1 MTAVDE
7 TYSPRRTMELSGHQA
22 AERVLLDSW
31 NSGRMPH
38 AWLLAGPRGIG
49 KATLAYRVARF
60 ALSQQ
65 AGQGAGL
72 FGDAP
77 MAADSLAIDPEH
89 RVRAQINAGGHPDML
104 TIERSINPK
113 TKKLRS
119 EIVVEDVKRLSSFL
133 SLTTSA
139 GEWRVVIVDAADE
152 MNRNAA
158 NALLKGLEEPP
169 ASTLFLLVSHAPG
182 RLLPTI
188 RSRCRMLNLSPLPEP
203 TVIELLTR
211 HAPELPAVDALALA
225 RLAEGS
231 IGEALALAEAGGLE
245 LYREMVGLFAQLDR
259 LDIKAIHGLGT
270 RMGRAGAE
278 ESFRTLA
285 GLVDRWLSGMLLDHA
300 RGSRASDPGAPEIV
314 DGEGETARRLW
325 ARGGLANWLEVWE
338 KVARLFSQAER
349 ANLDRKQV
357 VISAFLM
364 LEAAVRG

>member
-1 MTAVDE
+1 MTAADE
-7 TYSPRRTMELSGHQA
+7 TCSPRKTQELSGHSA
-22 AERVLLDSW
+22 AEKILLDSW

-60 ALSQQ
+60 VLS
-65 AGQGAGL
+65 QGAGRGGGL
-72 FGDAP
+72 FGEDP
-77 MAADSLAIDPEH
+77 MVAGSFDTDSADPVC
-89 RVRAQINAGGHPDML
+89 RQIVAGGHPDML
-104 TIERSINPK
+104 TIERSVNPS
-113 TKKLRS
+113 TKKPRS
-119 EIVVEDVKRLSSFL
+119 EIVVDDVKRLSSFL

-169 ASTLFLLVSHAPG
+169 SSTLFLLVSHAPG

-188 RSRCRMLNLSPLPEP
+188 RSRCRILNLSPLPEE

-211 HAPELPAVDALALA
+211 HAPDLAAEDARALA
-225 RLAEGS
+225 RLADGS
-231 IGEALALAEAGGLE
+231 IGGALALAEAGGLE

-259 LDIKAIHGLGT
+259 LDIKAVHGLGS

-285 GLVDRWLSGMLLDHA
+285 GLVDRWLAGMLLNQA
-300 RGSRASDPGAPEIV
+300 RGTATPEIV
-314 DGEGETARRLW
+314 KGESETARRLW

-338 KVARLFSQAER
+338 KVTRLFWQADS

-357 VISAFLM
+357 VISAFIM
-364 LEAAVRG
+364 LEAAARG

>member
-1 MTAVDE
+1 MTAEDN
-7 TYSPRRTMELSGHQA
+7 TSRPRGTMELSGHQA
-22 AERVLLDSW
+22 AEGILLESW

-60 ALSQQ
+60 VLSQG
-65 AGQGAGL
+65 AGQGGGL
-72 FGDAP
+72 FGEDTAV
-77 MAADSLAIDPEH
+77 DSLEIDPAH
-89 RVRAQINAGGHPDML
+89 PVCRQIAASGHPDML
-104 TIERSINPK
+104 TIERSINPS
-113 TKKLRS
+113 TKKLRG
-119 EIVVEDVKRLSSFL
+119 EIVVDDVKRLSSFL

-139 GEWRVVIVDAADE
+139 GDWRVVIVDAADE

-169 ASTLFLLVSHAPG
+169 ANTLFLLVAHAPG

-188 RSRCRMLNLSPLPEP
+188 RSRCRNLNLSPLPEP
-203 TVIELLTR
+203 TIIELLSR
-211 HAPELPAVDALALA
+211 HAPDLPTADAQSLA
-225 RLAEGS
+225 RLAQGS

-259 LDIKAIHGLGT
+259 LDIKAVHGLGT

-285 GLVDRWLSGMLLDHA
+285 GLVDRWLAGMLLGQA
-300 RGSRASDPGAPEIV
+300 RGAMRPEIV

-325 ARGGLANWLEVWE
+325 SRGGLANWLGVWE
-338 KVARLFSQAER
+338 KVIRLFSQAER

-364 LEAAVRG
+364 LETAARG

>member
-1 MTAVDE
+1 MTAEDD

-22 AERVLLDSW
+22 AEKTLLESW

-60 ALSQQ
+60 VLSQG
-65 AGQGAGL
+65 AGQGGGL
-72 FGDAP
+72 FGEDT
-77 MAADSLAIDPEH
+77 AADSLETDPAH
-89 RVRAQINAGGHPDML
+89 PVCRQITASGHPDML
-104 TIERSINPK
+104 TIERSINPS
-113 TKKLRS
+113 TKKLRG

-169 ASTLFLLVSHAPG
+169 AKTLFLLVAHAPG

-188 RSRCRMLNLSPLPEP
+188 RSRCRNLNLSPLPEP
-203 TVIELLTR
+203 TVIELLSR
-211 HAPELPAVDALALA
+211 HAPDLPAADTQALA
-225 RLAEGS
+225 RLAQGS

-259 LDIKAIHGLGT
+259 LDIKAVHGLGT
-270 RMGRAGAE
+270 KMGRAGAE
-278 ESFRTLA
+278 NSFRTLA
-285 GLVDRWLSGMLLDHA
+285 GLVDRWLAGMLLGQA
-300 RGSRASDPGAPEIV
+300 RGAMRPEIV

-325 ARGGLANWLEVWE
+325 ASGGLAIWLEVWE
-338 KVARLFSQAER
+338 KVTRLFSQAER

-357 VISAFLM
+357 VISVFLM
-364 LEAAVRG
+364 LEAAARG